1 MTYFGWLDVFCLCA
15 GGFYAMER
23 TAPGENEPQCQPAEP
38 RHMRGTFG
46 FSKVAFGAARTAMSA
61 GAAGVGKPHI

>member
-1 MTYFGWLDVFCLCA
+1 MTYFGWLDVILPVC

-38 RHMRGTFG
+38 RHVRGTFG
-46 FSKVAFGAARTAMSA
+46 CSKVAFGAARAAMYA